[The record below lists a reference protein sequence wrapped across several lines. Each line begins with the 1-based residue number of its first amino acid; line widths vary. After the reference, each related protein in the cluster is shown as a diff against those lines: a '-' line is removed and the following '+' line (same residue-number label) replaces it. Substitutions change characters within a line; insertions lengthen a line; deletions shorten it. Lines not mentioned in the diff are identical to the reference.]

1 MFTLFNQSAPSWN
14 LFVLTLLEV
23 TTASWLYGA
32 DKLLR
37 NLEEMNNGR
46 AIHPVVKFYWK
57 STWSV
62 VTPAILT
69 VLLVMSL
76 MSNLNTQ
83 VEHEGYVYPVG
94 VQALGCLITACT
106 LVWIPVFACLE
117 LWR

>member
-1 MFTLFNQSAPSWN
+1 
-14 LFVLTLLEV
+14 
-23 TTASWLYGA
+23 
-32 DKLLR
+32 
-37 NLEEMNNGR
+37 MNNGR

-76 MSNLNTQ
+76 LSNLNTQ

-117 LWR
+117 LWRAEGGHRVDLLRPTQEWGRQKTLDVL